1 MSERL
6 STSDWTQCSCPFKH
20 AQQRALRPSLS
31 ARWTEEPTTQHTDQ
45 CACVCM
51 SVYAWCG
58 YLYVRV
64 NLSVRVWLLLPC
76 VCMSVCVNV
85 HVWMYMCVC
94 VCACMF
100 GLVCVSTLWLPL
112 SCMSV
117 CVCVVWECLAW
128 LPLSYVCMY
137 VCMCVSVCMR
147 ACVFVLWL
155 PLDSSISSTPR
166 CPSAAAIISAVR
178 PCLSTCSRGA
188 PRSMIT
194 SSSSHR
200 PATHDGQV
208 TCHVAVPSQGP
219 VFNHFLRL
227 ST

>member
-1 MSERL
+1 MRPFLSVWSMSVRL

-31 ARWTEEPTTQHTDQ
+31 ARWTEDPTTENTDQ

-51 SVYAWCG
+51 RVYACCH
-58 YLYVRV
+58 YLH
-64 NLSVRVWLLLPC
+64 
-76 VCMSVCVNV
+76 
-85 HVWMYMCVC
+85 HVFIRMCVC
-94 VCACMF
+94 VC
-100 GLVCVSTLWLPL
+100 VC
-112 SCMSV
+112 
-117 CVCVVWECLAW
+117 EC
-128 LPLSYVCMY
+128 
-137 VCMCVSVCMR
+137 
-147 ACVFVLWL
+147 VLWL

-200 PATHDGQV
+200 PTTDDRQV
-208 TCHVAVPSQGP
+208 TCRIAVPSQGP
-219 VFNHFLRL
+219 VFNHYLIL
-227 ST
+227 STRLLVSSQCLPRDQCSIII